1 MSSTSAR
8 RAATELRRRGLAV
21 PARLLADAHRPL
33 APLLSDLGAAA
44 GPLLG
49 ALIPG
54 RPGRVLA
61 DEAFLDDL
69 VAELDTVAEREVAE
83 LDPAEDAR

>member
-1 MSSTSAR
+1 MSSIPA

-33 APLLSDLGAAA
+33 APLFSDLGAAI

-49 ALIPG
+49 SLAPG
-54 RPGRVLA
+54 RPVRLLA
-61 DEAFLDDL
+61 DEGLLDDL
-69 VAELDTVAEREVAE
+69 VAELDA
-83 LDPAEDAR
+83 AEDPR

>member
-1 MSSTSAR
+1 MSSTPAR
-8 RAATELRRRGLAV
+8 RAASELRRRGLAV

-33 APLLSDLGAAA
+33 APLLSDLGAAL

-49 ALIPG
+49 PLAAG

-61 DEAFLDDL
+61 DEALLDDL
-69 VAELDTVAEREVAE
+69 VAELDATGG
-83 LDPAEDAR
+83 AR